1 MDSSTSQKN
10 SVLSST
16 RYEAKLVGKIF
27 IPKVVYEEV
36 TVASPAT
43 RDSLGL
49 IIVGDHL
56 NITEDGVLSVDTE
69 SLGSNVISSD
79 EINKIAILPDG
90 TMEVNSVDVNKIVNS
105 EATNI
110 ILFGGNA

>member
-1 MDSSTSQKN
+1 MDSSTSAKS

-36 TVASPAT
+36 TVALPAT

-69 SLGSNVISSD
+69 GLGSNVISSD

-90 TMEVNSVDVNKIVNS
+90 TMEVNSIDVDKIVNS
-105 EATNI
+105 DTTNL